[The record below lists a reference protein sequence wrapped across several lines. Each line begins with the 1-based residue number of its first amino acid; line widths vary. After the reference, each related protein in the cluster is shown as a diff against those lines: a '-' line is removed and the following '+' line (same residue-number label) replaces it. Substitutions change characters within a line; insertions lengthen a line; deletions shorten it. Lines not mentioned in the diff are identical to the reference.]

1 METNKRKRESKS
13 INEKYEII
21 RYYEDLLKK
30 KEKNAKT
37 NTVEH
42 FKLKQ
47 ISTLNTILTKAD
59 QINDNFTENQSTE
72 TRKRFKKSLFD
83 DVDEELYEYFL
94 KMRKKNAELSTNDIK
109 SKALEIAIGKN
120 YGDFKASNGFI
131 RCFKS
136 RYNIKFKDLHG
147 EGGSVDL
154 VTTNDWFKK
163 LKNILTDYAE
173 DEIYNLDETGL
184 FFRAQKGR
192 TYVTGKEGNDK
203 NLRGMKKSKD
213 R

>member
-59 QINDNFTENQSTE
+59 QIKDNYTENQSTE

-83 DVDEELYEYFL
+83 DVDEELYENFL
-94 KMRKKNAELSTNDIK
+94 KIRKKNAE
-109 SKALEIAIGKN
+109 
-120 YGDFKASNGFI
+120 
-131 RCFKS
+131 
-136 RYNIKFKDLHG
+136 
-147 EGGSVDL
+147 
-154 VTTNDWFKK
+154 
-163 LKNILTDYAE
+163 
-173 DEIYNLDETGL
+173 
-184 FFRAQKGR
+184 
-192 TYVTGKEGNDK
+192 
-203 NLRGMKKSKD
+203 
-213 R
+213 

>member
-59 QINDNFTENQSTE
+59 QIKDNYTENQSTE

-94 KMRKKNAELSTNDIK
+94 I
-109 SKALEIAIGKN
+109 
-120 YGDFKASNGFI
+120 
-131 RCFKS
+131 
-136 RYNIKFKDLHG
+136 
-147 EGGSVDL
+147 
-154 VTTNDWFKK
+154 
-163 LKNILTDYAE
+163 
-173 DEIYNLDETGL
+173 
-184 FFRAQKGR
+184 
-192 TYVTGKEGNDK
+192 
-203 NLRGMKKSKD
+203 
-213 R
+213 